1 MNKNIKL
8 FKFYFNFKKNII
20 ILIKKIYTP
29 QIIKKYFIKNKI
41 IKLHLG
47 CGGRV
52 FDGWLNCDINLQAD
66 CYLDLNKTLLFKNN
80 SVDYIYSEHVLEHFS
95 YNQCKKILQECY
107 RVLKPCGIIRTAM
120 PSLDFY
126 LENMFNNENQEIKDF
141 IAWHKENFQELK
153 DLPNNMYSIINFII
167 GSCGHKYVYT
177 EQTFTELLS
186 ELNFKNIK
194 QVQPGK
200 SEFSELNNLETDLQ
214 GRQNNLNLNV
224 HLAQTMSIEAQKC

>member
-66 CYLDLNKTLLFKNN
+66 CYLDLNKTLPFKNN

-153 DLPNNMYSIINFII
+153 DLPNNMNSMINFII

-177 EQTFTELLS
+177 KKTFLDLLNQ
-186 ELNFKNIK
+186 LDFKN
-194 QVQPGK
+194 V
-200 SEFSELNNLETDLQ
+200 SNVELGELENNLMNRNNNDIKNHLLQ
-214 GRQNNLNLNV
+214 TAV
-224 HLAQTMSIEAQKC
+224 FEAEK